1 MKRNIL
7 GFIALLVIAIIGMT
21 SCNKKD
27 EIPATPTSTP
37 SKALVGK
44 WRVTDDFDNWD
55 SYYDYCDITF
65 NTDGSGIFEAYE
77 EDNGYYELS
86 EKEMFTY
93 IYYEEDGSF
102 VIPEI
107 SEFNYFI
114 LSIID
119 SYDTGYEYLS
129 SAYTIKSLTSQSFL
143 LTDYKANSGKAIT
156 FKRIN

>member
-1 MKRNIL
+1 MRAVQMFTAA
-7 GFIALLVIAIIGMT
+7 G
-21 SCNKKD
+21 SCD
-27 EIPATPTSTP
+27 GDF
-37 SKALVGK
+37 KALVGK